1 MTVTVLCCIYL
12 RNSFLRFQTMKLDFL
27 VAIPGGKLVMV
38 SDEAFFVFW
47 FFLVC
52 VSVCVC
58 M

>member
-38 SDEAFFVFW
+38 SDKAFFG
-47 FFLVC
+47 FFLV
-52 VSVCVC
+52 VSVVSCG
-58 M
+58 